1 MIDTQEVSRGICV
14 DAFPGGKVNVEC
26 ASVDRFTELLN
37 TGNVESCLLNIVEP
51 FGGEVGPHS
60 TY

>member
-1 MIDTQEVSRGICV
+1 MIDAQEVSRGIDV
-14 DAFPGGKVNVEC
+14 DAFPGRKVYVEC

-37 TGNVESCLLNIVEP
+37 SCYIESCLLNIVEP

-60 TY
+60 TN